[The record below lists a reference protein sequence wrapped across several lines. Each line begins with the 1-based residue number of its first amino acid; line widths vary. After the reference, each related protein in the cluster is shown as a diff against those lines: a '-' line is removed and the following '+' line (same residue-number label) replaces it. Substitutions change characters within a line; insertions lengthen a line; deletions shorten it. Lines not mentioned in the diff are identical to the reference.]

1 MKEIISDIA
10 SLSVMF
16 RCDGLDRQEG
26 CGRGTR
32 GVEVGV
38 RVFSVVVDFEKRSA
52 KALEKGSA

>member
-26 CGRGTR
+26 CGRAT
-32 GVEVGV
+32 GVWGCGV
-38 RVFSVVVDFEKRSA
+38 RGFSVVVDSGQR
-52 KALEKGSA
+52 

>member
-26 CGRGTR
+26 CGRGTGVSRR
-32 GVEVGV
+32 GYGV
-38 RVFSVVVDFEKRSA
+38 LSVVVDSGQR
-52 KALEKGSA
+52 